1 MKPLAI
7 RSTLLALALS
17 VGAALSADAQIP
29 AAPSGAAIEHSV
41 IYQQDGRFAA
51 WPANGGIWMWN
62 NEILV
67 GFVEAKHVEARGL
80 HSYDSK
86 TARHKY
92 ARSLD
97 GGKTWSIEDAF
108 DAGQK
113 AIAYDHAIDADKA
126 VAAKPLDR
134 PMDFTHPEFVLAF
147 VRLNNNDDG
156 PSIFYHSNN
165 KGKSWNGPFT
175 FPNLGTA
182 GVATR
187 NDYFVDGK
195 SSLTALITTAKANKQ
210 EGRVASVRTTDGGMT
225 WQFLSYLGEE
235 HAGFDIMPSSERLS
249 PTELYTTIRT
259 RTRTSLDLMTAHL
272 SSDNGATWQRMKDPV
287 ADTGHGGSPPAIVR
301 LKDGR
306 LALAYAYRSAHG
318 SRMAMR
324 LSRDN
329 GRSWGNEIPLRTGDG
344 ANRDVGYPVMAQR
357 PDGKLIL
364 IYYWNNVVQPGAK
377 PFRYIA
383 ATTFDPTAW
392 K

>member
-1 MKPLAI
+1 MKSLAI
-7 RSTLLALALS
+7 RSTLLVLALGL
-17 VGAALSADAQIP
+17 GAILPARAQTP
-29 AAPSGAAIEHSV
+29 AAPTGAAIEHSV
-41 IYQQDGRFAA
+41 IYQQDGRFAG

-67 GFVEAKHVEARGL
+67 GFVEAKYAETRGL
-80 HSYDSK
+80 HTYDQK

-97 GGKTWSIEDAF
+97 GGKTWAIEDAY

-113 AIAYDHAIDADKA
+113 AVAYDHSIEADKA
-126 VAAKPLDR
+126 VAAKPLDK
-134 PMDFTHPEFVLAF
+134 PMDFTHPEFVLAL

-156 PSIFYHSNN
+156 PSIFYHSTN
-165 KGKSWNGPFT
+165 KGKSWAGPFT

-195 SSLTALITTAKANKQ
+195 SSLTALITTAKANKR

-249 PTELYTTIRT
+249 PTELITTIRT
-259 RTRTSLDLMTAHL
+259 RTGTSLDLMTAHL
-272 SSDNGATWQRMKDPV
+272 STDNGATWQRMKDPV
-287 ADTGHGGSPPAIVR
+287 ADTGHGGSPPALVR

-306 LALAYAYRSAHG
+306 LALAYAYRSMYG
-318 SRMAMR
+318 SRMALR
-324 LSRDN
+324 FSSDN
-329 GRSWGNEIPLRTGDG
+329 GKSWSNEIPLRTGDG

-364 IYYWNNVVQPGAK
+364 IYYWNNAVQPGAK

-383 ATTFDPTAW
+383 ATVFDPSAW

>member
-41 IYQQDGRFAA
+41 IYQGDGRFAA

-97 GGKTWSIEDAF
+97 GGKTWAIEDAF

-329 GRSWGNEIPLRTGDG
+329 GKSWGNEIPLRTGDG

-357 PDGKLIL
+357 SDGKLIL
-364 IYYWNNVVQPGAK
+364 IYYWNNGVQPGAK

-383 ATTFDPTAW
+383 ATKFDPSAW

>member
-108 DAGQK
+108 DAGQT

-165 KGKSWNGPFT
+165 KGKSWNGPFS

-383 ATTFDPTAW
+383 ATTFDPSAW

>member
-108 DAGQK
+108 DAGQT

-165 KGKSWNGPFT
+165 KGKSWNGPFS

-187 NDYFVDGK
+187 NDYFVDGR

-383 ATTFDPTAW
+383 ATTFDPSAW

>member
-165 KGKSWNGPFT
+165 KGKSWNGPFS

-383 ATTFDPTAW
+383 ATTFDPSAW

>member
-41 IYQQDGRFAA
+41 IYQGDGRFAA

-97 GGKTWSIEDAF
+97 GGKTWAIEDAF

-210 EGRVASVRTTDGGMT
+210 AGRVASVRTTDGGMT

-329 GRSWGNEIPLRTGDG
+329 GKSWGNEIPLRTGDG

-357 PDGKLIL
+357 SDGKLIL
-364 IYYWNNVVQPGAK
+364 IYYWNNGVQPGAK

-383 ATTFDPTAW
+383 ATKFDPSAW

>member
-306 LALAYAYRSAHG
+306 LDLAYAYRSAHG

-383 ATTFDPTAW
+383 ATTFDPSAW

>member
-377 PFRYIA
+377 PFRYIT
-383 ATTFDPTAW
+383 ATTFDPSAW

>member
-1 MKPLAI
+1 MKSFAI

-17 VGAALSADAQIP
+17 VGGALSAHAQTP
-29 AAPSGAAIEHSV
+29 AAPAGAEIEHS
-41 IYQQDGRFAA
+41 ILYQQDGRFAA

-67 GFVEAKHVEARGL
+67 GFVEAKHADTRGL
-80 HSYDSK
+80 HTYDSK

-97 GGKTWSIEDAF
+97 GGKTWAIEDAY

-126 VAAKPLDR
+126 VAAKALDQ
-134 PMDFTHPEFVLAF
+134 PMDFTHPEFVLAL

-187 NDYFVDGK
+187 NDYFIDGK
-195 SSLTALITTAKANKQ
+195 SSLTALITTAKANKR
-210 EGRVASVRTTDGGMT
+210 EGRVASVRTTDGGMN

-235 HAGFDIMPSSERLS
+235 HAGFDIMPSSRRLS

-259 RTRTSLDLMTAHL
+259 RTGPSLDLMTAHL

-287 ADTGHGGSPPAIVR
+287 ADTGHGGSPPALVR

-306 LALAYAYRSAHG
+306 LALAYAYRSVYG
-318 SRMAMR
+318 SRMVMR
-324 LSRDN
+324 LSPDN
-329 GRSWGNEIPLRTGDG
+329 GKSWGNEIPLRSGDG
-344 ANRDVGYPVMAQR
+344 ANRDIGYPVMAQR

-364 IYYWNNVVQPGAK
+364 IYYWNNVGQPGAK

-383 ATTFDPTAW
+383 ATVFDPSAW

>member
-108 DAGQK
+108 DAGQT

-383 ATTFDPTAW
+383 ATTFDPSAW

>member
-165 KGKSWNGPFT
+165 KGKSWNGPFS

>member
-165 KGKSWNGPFT
+165 KGKSWNGPFS

-377 PFRYIA
+377 PFRYIT
-383 ATTFDPTAW
+383 ATTFDPSAW

>member
-17 VGAALSADAQIP
+17 VGAAPSADAQIP

-41 IYQQDGRFAA
+41 IYQHDGRFAA

-108 DAGQK
+108 DAGQT

-165 KGKSWNGPFT
+165 KGKSWNGPFS

-383 ATTFDPTAW
+383 ATTFDPSAW

>member
-51 WPANGGIWMWN
+51 WPANGGVWMWN

-108 DAGQK
+108 DAGQT

-364 IYYWNNVVQPGAK
+364 IYYWNNVVEPSAK

-383 ATTFDPTAW
+383 ATTFDPSAW

>member
-51 WPANGGIWMWN
+51 WPANGGVWMWN

-108 DAGQK
+108 DAGQT

-383 ATTFDPTAW
+383 ATTFDPSAW

>member
-41 IYQQDGRFAA
+41 IYQGDGRFAA

-126 VAAKPLDR
+126 VAAEPLDR

-383 ATTFDPTAW
+383 ATTFDPSAW

>member
-108 DAGQK
+108 DAGQT
-113 AIAYDHAIDADKA
+113 AIAYDYAIDADKA

-165 KGKSWNGPFT
+165 KGKSWNGPFS

-187 NDYFVDGK
+187 NDYFVDGR

-383 ATTFDPTAW
+383 ATTFDPSAW